1 MEESKEI
8 QSIYSIFRVV
18 IYVSLVIEFFE
29 YACNPDLLDSFAGV
43 LTDIHERMGRW
54 TIYQPGHLA
63 YSKVAT
69 LLLVIITCIGTR
81 NKKQIEFDA
90 RKMVFWPISIGLI
103 LVIVS
108 VWLYYTNILDYSL
121 LWFPVSI
128 WLYMA
133 ASIVGTVCIHVA
145 LDNVS
150 KYLKEGLMKDRF
162 NFENESFEQNL
173 LEYPQYTRPIEWKGR
188 KVPDVLMSGHHENIA
203 KWQRQQALQI
213 TKKRRPDLF
222 EKLLDLE

>member
-29 YACNPDLLDSFAGV
+29 YACNPELLDSFAGV

-90 RKMVFWPISIGLI
+90 RKMVFWPISIGLV

-108 VWLYYTNILDYSL
+108 VWLYYTNILDYRL
-121 LWFPVSI
+121 L
-128 WLYMA
+128 
-133 ASIVGTVCIHVA
+133 
-145 LDNVS
+145 
-150 KYLKEGLMKDRF
+150 
-162 NFENESFEQNL
+162 
-173 LEYPQYTRPIEWKGR
+173 
-188 KVPDVLMSGHHENIA
+188 
-203 KWQRQQALQI
+203 
-213 TKKRRPDLF
+213 
-222 EKLLDLE
+222 

>member
-18 IYVSLVIEFFE
+18 IYVSLVVEFFE
-29 YACNPDLLDSFAGV
+29 FACNPELLDTFAGV

-90 RKMVFWPISIGLI
+90 RRMVFWPIVIGFV
-103 LVIVS
+103 LVVLS
-108 VWLYYTNILDYSL
+108 VWLYYTDL
-121 LWFPVSI
+121 LHHRLWIFPVSI
-128 WLYMA
+128 WLYMV
-133 ASIVGTVCIHVA
+133 ASIIGTVCIHVA

-150 KYLKEGLMKDRF
+150 KYLKEELMKDRF
-162 NFENESFEQNL
+162 NFENESFER
-173 LEYPQYTRPIEWKGR
+173 TRSESTPNMG
-188 KVPDVLMSGHHENIA
+188 
-203 KWQRQQALQI
+203 
-213 TKKRRPDLF
+213 
-222 EKLLDLE
+222 